1 MRYFSGYGYYF
12 DPSYYPRLVFPG
24 GADSYTPESWN
35 GVEGDISLED
45 ITFADNLVTVRALV
59 PSEEL
64 DFNTIAG
71 AESYRVG
78 DRFTFALEEAE
89 GRHPET
95 VVWYYDDEPAGADSV
110 TLTSGRHVVE
120 ARLSYADGRTER
132 LTLEITV
139 E

>member
-1 MRYFSGYGYYF
+1 MHA
-12 DPSYYPRLVFPG
+12 V
-24 GADSYTPESWN
+24 
-35 GVEGDISLED
+35 
-45 ITFADNLVTVRALV
+45 V

-64 DFNTIAG
+64 DFNTIAE
-71 AESYRVG
+71 AESYRAG
-78 DRFTFALEEAE
+78 ERFTFALEEVE

-110 TLTSGRHVVE
+110 TLTAGRHVVE
-120 ARLSYADGRTER
+120 AILTYAGGKTER